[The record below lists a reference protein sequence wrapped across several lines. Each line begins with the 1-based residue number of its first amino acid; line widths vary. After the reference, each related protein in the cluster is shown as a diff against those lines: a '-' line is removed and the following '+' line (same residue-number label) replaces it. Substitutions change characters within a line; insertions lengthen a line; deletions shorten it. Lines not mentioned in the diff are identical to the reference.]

1 MAPGGMPVSYTHLCD
16 GVCGAAILQKTLKAL
31 GIAPKLYIP
40 DRQTEGYGTNAAAF
54 ERLIEQGVSLI
65 LTVDCGIRSVS
76 DVALA
81 KGRGVDC
88 IIIDHHECGELPDT
102 PYLLNCK
109 MPGEMCIRDRSCRL
123 QRLGGQLFCSFC
135 G

>member
-1 MAPGGMPVSYTHLCD
+1 MFSNMEKVCERIRQAVLKKEQVAVYSDYDCD

-81 KGRGVDC
+81 KGRGGGLY
-88 IIIDHHECGELPDT
+88 HH
-102 PYLLNCK
+102 
-109 MPGEMCIRDRSCRL
+109 RSPRM
-123 QRLGGQLFCSFC
+123 R
-135 G
+135 